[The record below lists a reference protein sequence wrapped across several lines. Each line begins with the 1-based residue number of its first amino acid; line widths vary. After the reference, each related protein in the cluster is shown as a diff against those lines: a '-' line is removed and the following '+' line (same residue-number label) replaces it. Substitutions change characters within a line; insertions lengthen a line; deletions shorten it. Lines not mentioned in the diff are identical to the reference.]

1 MLNFLLR
8 NTFAKLGIHILLS
21 MYEVGMNL
29 MPDII
34 LAASEGSPIDW
45 VSLVST
51 RSFWVTVILN
61 AAFALFSAGI
71 KSFDKKEVELYNQ
84 THIQHYI
91 DETTEIALAQMRS
104 GKHRLAKK
112 TMQLQERHI
121 SKVRKE

>member
-1 MLNFLLR
+1 VLNFLLR

-51 RSFWVTVILN
+51 SSFWVTVILN
-61 AAFALFSAGI
+61 AAFALFSTGI

-84 THIQHYI
+84 AHIQHYI
-91 DETTEIALAQMRS
+91 DETTEIALEQMRS